1 MPNTLA
7 HLGAQTFASR
17 ALFRQ
22 SDLRWIAVGC
32 VVPDVPWILLRAV
45 RATGAGFDPYDLR
58 LYAIVQSSLL
68 LAAVAC
74 AALAA
79 LSRTPWRVLAL
90 LLVNVVLHLAL
101 DALELKWG
109 NGVVVEAPF
118 GWTVRSLDLLAPE
131 SPVILGLSL
140 LGLAVLI
147 AAARRAPAGEP
158 SWARWPRRPALVAAL
173 LALYLATPL
182 AFLDAAEAAGAHHI
196 DVLRPPAPRAGK
208 AVALYGVALREDA
221 SGARSVRTFAGEAL
235 RVEGLAAAA
244 EPGVVS
250 LRGRFVDEQTVRVEA
265 LHRHWPRIREA
276 ASLLGLGGVAW
287 LLLRGGATPGAPG
300 RRSRSSPAGD

>member
-22 SDLRWIAVGC
+22 SDLRWIALGC

-68 LAAVAC
+68 LSAVAC

-79 LSRTPWRVLAL
+79 LSRTPWRVLGL

-109 NGVVVEAPF
+109 NGVVLGAPF
-118 GWTVRSLDLLAPE
+118 GWTVHSLDLVVPE
-131 SPVILGLSL
+131 SPVVLGLSL
-140 LGLAVLI
+140 LGLAVLL
-147 AAARRAPAGEP
+147 AAARRAPTSVPAGL
-158 SWARWPRRPALVAAL
+158 RRPRRPALATAL
-173 LALYLATPL
+173 AALYLAAPL
-182 AFLDAAEAAGAHHI
+182 AFVDAAEAAGAHHI
-196 DVLRPPAPRAGK
+196 DVLRPPAPRVGR
-208 AVALYGVALREDA
+208 AVALHRVPLRLSAGGV
-221 SGARSVRTFAGEAL
+221 RSVRTFAGEAI

-250 LRGRFVDEQTVRVEA
+250 LRGRFADAETLHVDA
-265 LHRHWPRIREA
+265 LHRHWPRIRES
-276 ASLLGLGGVAW
+276 ASLLGLAGVVW
-287 LLLRGGATPGAPG
+287 LLLRGAGPPGLPG
-300 RRSRSSPAGD
+300 RRSRSSPGGN